1 MNLEG
6 KFQSF
11 SKARIEKEQSPVH
24 EVSPIEST
32 SEATHTESLTPKSSL
47 ETSSPVKISSSPEVS
62 NQPKIVMKVEEESK
76 VVKSVNRQLEF
87 NDEIIKVE
95 STTEEV
101 NEDLPDLKEEF
112 STEKGVIKEEPSYDQ
127 ADTDADTMSTVT
139 DADTRDMVIIIF
151 NF

>member
-1 MNLEG
+1 M
-6 KFQSF
+6 
-11 SKARIEKEQSPVH
+11 
-24 EVSPIEST
+24 
-32 SEATHTESLTPKSSL
+32 
-47 ETSSPVKISSSPEVS
+47 
-62 NQPKIVMKVEEESK
+62 
-76 VVKSVNRQLEF
+76 F
-87 NDEIIKVE
+87 NKE

-151 NF
+151 NFESSVQYFEFFLSPFFYAR